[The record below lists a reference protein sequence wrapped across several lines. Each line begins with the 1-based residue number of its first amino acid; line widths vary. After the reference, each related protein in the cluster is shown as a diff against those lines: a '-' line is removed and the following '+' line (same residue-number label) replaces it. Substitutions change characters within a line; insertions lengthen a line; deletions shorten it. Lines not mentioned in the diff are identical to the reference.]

1 MRAILAFVAVLAW
14 CSCGEAAGHRF
25 RVVNRCD
32 AQPAFVVV
40 NNVPACTYCT
50 DCKCAAGACPGKC
63 PVQPAAAV
71 VPVAAPVYAAP
82 VSSCPSGNCAAPV
95 QSRGAFGFRRW

>member
-1 MRAILAFVAVLAW
+1 MRYALCLVAVLAW
-14 CSCGEAAGHRF
+14 AGVSEAGKR
-25 RVVNRCD
+25 RVSAASSWAWANTT
-32 AQPAFVVV
+32 AAP
-40 NNVPACTYCT
+40 VPACTYCT